1 MNHLLRSLAPI
12 SDAGWQLLDEEAR
25 QRLAPALAARRLV
38 DFAGPHG
45 WSHSATNI
53 GRSDPLASAPGDG
66 VTGRQRRVLALVEA
80 RADFEISLPELR
92 DADRGAADVDLDGL
106 DQAAHRIAIA
116 ENVAV
121 FHGWSGAIVGITQAS
136 PFSPVPL
143 GEAAEAYPNAV
154 AAAVEALLDGGIAGP
169 YALALGAEEH
179 QRVIE
184 TAEHGGYPLFEHLR
198 RILDGPIVRAPG
210 VHGAVLVSQR
220 GGDFLFDCGQDLSI
234 GYDSH
239 DGDVVRLYL
248 EESFSFRVA
257 TADAAVAL
265 VTQAG

>member
-12 SDAGWQLLDEEAR
+12 SEAGWQLLDDEAR

-45 WSHSATNI
+45 WSHSATNL
-53 GRSDPLASAPGDG
+53 GRTSPLASAPGEG
-66 VTGRQRRVLALVEA
+66 VTGSQRRVLALVEA
-80 RADFEISLPELR
+80 RADFEVSLDELR
-92 DADRGAADVDLDGL
+92 DADRGAANADLDQL
-106 DQAAHRIAIA
+106 DRAAHRIAVA
-116 ENVAV
+116 ENAAV
-121 FHGWSGAIVGITQAS
+121 FHGWSGAITGITEAS
-136 PFSPVPL
+136 PHDPVAL
-143 GEAAEAYPNAV
+143 GEPAERYPNAV
-154 AAAVEALLDGGIAGP
+154 AAAVQKLLGSGIAGP

-184 TAEHGGYPLFEHLR
+184 TAEHGGYPLIEHLR
-198 RILDGPIVRAPG
+198 GILDGPIVWAPG

-239 DGDVVRLYL
+239 DGRIVRLYL
-248 EESFSFRVA
+248 QVSFSFQAA
-257 TADAAVAL
+257 TPDAAVAL
-265 VTQAG
+265 VRPAG